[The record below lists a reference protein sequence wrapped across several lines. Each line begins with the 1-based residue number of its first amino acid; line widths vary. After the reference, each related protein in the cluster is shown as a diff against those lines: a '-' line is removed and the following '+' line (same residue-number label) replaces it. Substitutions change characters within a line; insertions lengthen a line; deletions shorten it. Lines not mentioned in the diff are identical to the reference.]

1 MYTETSG
8 SKSNSDDPCECPGI
22 TTCSTTSRSMR
33 WRTQSSPQPDEMS
46 ILLCPFQTESE
57 HTGMR
62 AEGYASPAQGYSV
75 CSTPQGT
82 YSGNLQMRYW
92 FRDQKIGILG
102 QTGPS
107 IQWPTECSGRA
118 VTSQNSRMLDEN
130 TDSQLLSKKQIGQLA
145 RIPTRPWQIS
155 TERSLPSGDA
165 QLASVCST
173 TSFTMLRWV

>member
-62 AEGYASPAQGYSV
+62 AEGYTSPAQGYSV
-75 CSTPQGT
+75 CSWPPVPQLHRGREERGKEPLSRT
-82 YSGNLQMRYW
+82 N
-92 FRDQKIGILG
+92 
-102 QTGPS
+102 
-107 IQWPTECSGRA
+107 PTEQTPPKCQLSTGNSTASQRFFQQCLKTGELSHPLSWPWNLKPFKKA
-118 VTSQNSRMLDEN
+118 TLTSE
-130 TDSQLLSKKQIGQLA
+130 
-145 RIPTRPWQIS
+145 
-155 TERSLPSGDA
+155 
-165 QLASVCST
+165 V
-173 TSFTMLRWV
+173 